1 MVASFTLENCVTKST
16 LVSSCVIKVAEYH
29 TSFLRRILMRFRVGM
44 SVSALPSYCGLRPAQ
59 IICGR
64 MAVVA
69 EAGVASTVLPALAVV
84 VVVQDV
90 DAVIGVT
97 AWD

>member
-1 MVASFTLENCVTKST
+1 
-16 LVSSCVIKVAEYH
+16 
-29 TSFLRRILMRFRVGM
+29 
-44 SVSALPSYCGLRPAQ
+44 
-59 IICGR
+59 